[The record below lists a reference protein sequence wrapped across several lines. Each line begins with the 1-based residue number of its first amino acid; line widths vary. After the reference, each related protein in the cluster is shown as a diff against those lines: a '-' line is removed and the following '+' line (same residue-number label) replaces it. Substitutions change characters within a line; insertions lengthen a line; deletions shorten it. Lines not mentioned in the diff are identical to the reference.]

1 MLLKI
6 HLDSCRVERDRSGEE
21 RKACL
26 ESLVFV
32 FLLRKL
38 QSLCFQIQFHCKNPC
53 GDWLTGGLAARLCS
67 YYFQSYLIWKW
78 QLAVLRILGSL
89 SSSKHFSSAIHS
101 TGNCVKF
108 LGDEEE
114 GAKIQNCI
122 QRDICRPVRPS
133 VWSRIWVATHIFLF
147 STMLLSCVP
156 AGECRTRFTFQLFK
170 TTKKRKLKTEK
181 GISRQ
186 AREGYTYKHLGIKRN
201 IMKVLEYL
209 TGQKKEK
216 ESIFSFS
223 RSFFSPEVIGAYT
236 WIYGLI
242 VQSIK

>member
-21 RKACL
+21 RKAFL

-38 QSLCFQIQFHCKNPC
+38 QTLYFQIQFHCKNPC

-101 TGNCVKF
+101 NGNCAKF

-133 VWSRIWVATHIFLF
+133 VWFQRTWSRIWVATHIFLF

-156 AGECRTRFTFQLFK
+156 AGECRTRFTFQPFQDDE
-170 TTKKRKLKTEK
+170 KKEAKD
-181 GISRQ
+181 
-186 AREGYTYKHLGIKRN
+186 REGNFKAGSRRIYLQTSWNKKKHNEGARVLDRAEERKR
-201 IMKVLEYL
+201 IYL
-209 TGQKKEK
+209 QF
-216 ESIFSFS
+216 FSFFFLS
-223 RSFFSPEVIGAYT
+223 RS
-236 WIYGLI
+236 
-242 VQSIK
+242 